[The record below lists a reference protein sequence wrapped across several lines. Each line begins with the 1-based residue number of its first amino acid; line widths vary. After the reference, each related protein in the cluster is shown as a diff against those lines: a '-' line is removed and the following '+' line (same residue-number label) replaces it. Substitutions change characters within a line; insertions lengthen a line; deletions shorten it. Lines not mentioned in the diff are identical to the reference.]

1 MNIQNINN
9 SIADLEEAEPS
20 LSNIR
25 NLSSLYMVRKHLLE
39 NSTDNVTN
47 QLDDILPSYIN
58 YVKIKR
64 KYQLN
69 ELTEQAVFI
78 AMQQV
83 CKEIKEFLHILYSNT
98 DTPKEREMIRNL
110 IDQLKEAF

>member
-1 MNIQNINN
+1 MNIQEVNDMIQE
-9 SIADLEEAEPS
+9 LEEYESS

-25 NLSSLYMVRKHLLE
+25 NLSSLYIVRKHLLE
-39 NSTDNVTN
+39 NTVDSVTN
-47 QLDDILPSYIN
+47 QLNDILPSYIE
-58 YVKIKR
+58 YVKLKR

-69 ELTEQAVFI
+69 EVTEQAI
-78 AMQQV
+78 YLAMQQV

-110 IDQLKEAF
+110 IYHLKEAF

>member
-1 MNIQNINN
+1 MSVQEINDL
-9 SIADLEEAEPS
+9 IADLEESDSS

-25 NLSSLYMVRKHLLE
+25 NLSSLYIVRKHLLE
-39 NSTDNVTN
+39 NSMDNVTN
-47 QLDDILPSYIN
+47 QLDDILPSYIE

-69 ELTEQAVFI
+69 ELTEQAVYLS
-78 AMQQV
+78 MQQV

-110 IDQLKEAF
+110 IDHLKEAF